1 MITLTHHPIASRTR
15 VAIAFLV
22 VALAGLIVA
31 LVLGIA
37 AASGH
42 SSGGQHGRVM
52 NVQQPGCI
60 CALSLSRQAASS
72 PVTPG
77 SS

>member
-1 MITLTHHPIASRTR
+1 MTTLTDHPITRRTR

-22 VALAGLIVA
+22 AALVGLIVA

>member
-42 SSGGQHGRVM
+42 SSGGHPGHVTD
-52 NVQQPGCI
+52 VQQPGCI
-60 CALSLSRQAASS
+60 CALSLSRRDASAS
-72 PVTPG
+72 VTPG

>member
-1 MITLTHHPIASRTR
+1 MTTVTHHHITRRTR

-22 VALAGLIVA
+22 AALAGLIVA

-37 AASGH
+37 ATGGH
-42 SSGGQHGRVM
+42 SSGGHRGRVTD
-52 NVQQPGCI
+52 VRQRGCI
-60 CALSLSRQAASS
+60 CLLSLSRPEASS
-72 PVTPG
+72 SVTVG

>member
-1 MITLTHHPIASRTR
+1 MTTLTHHRITRRTR

-22 VALAGLIVA
+22 AALAGLIVA

-42 SSGGQHGRVM
+42 SSGGHPGHVTD
-52 NVQQPGCI
+52 VQQPGCI
-60 CALSLSRQAASS
+60 CALSLSRQDASPS
-72 PVTPG
+72 VTPG

>member
-37 AASGH
+37 ATSGH
-42 SSGGQHGRVM
+42 SSGGHRGRVTD
-52 NVQQPGCI
+52 VRKSGCL
-60 CALSLSRQAASS
+60 CPLSLGSLQASNS
-72 PVTPG
+72 TVG
-77 SS
+77 S

>member
-1 MITLTHHPIASRTR
+1 MTTLTHHQITRRTM

-37 AASGH
+37 ATSGH
-42 SSGGQHGRVM
+42 SSGGHRGRVTD
-52 NVQQPGCI
+52 VRKSGCL
-60 CALSLSRQAASS
+60 CPLSLGSLQASNS
-72 PVTPG
+72 TVG
-77 SS
+77 S

>member
-1 MITLTHHPIASRTR
+1 MTTLTHHQLTRRTM

-37 AASGH
+37 ATSGH
-42 SSGGQHGRVM
+42 SSGGQHGRVTD
-52 NVQQPGCI
+52 VQQPGCV

>member
-37 AASGH
+37 ATSGH
-42 SSGGQHGRVM
+42 SSGGDRGRVTD
-52 NVQQPGCI
+52 VRKSGCL
-60 CALSLSRQAASS
+60 CPLSLGSQEASS
-72 PVTPG
+72 STAV
-77 SS
+77 S

>member
-1 MITLTHHPIASRTR
+1 MTTLTHHQMASRTR
-15 VAIAFLV
+15 VAIAITV
-22 VALAGLIVA
+22 AALAGLIVA

-42 SSGGQHGRVM
+42 SSGGHPGHVTD
-52 NVQQPGCI
+52 VQQPGCI
-60 CALSLSRQAASS
+60 CALSLSRRDASAS
-72 PVTPG
+72 VTPG

>member
-1 MITLTHHPIASRTR
+1 MTTLTHHSIASRTR

-37 AASGH
+37 ATSGH
-42 SSGGQHGRVM
+42 SSGGHRGTDVRKS
-52 NVQQPGCI
+52 GCL
-60 CALSLSRQAASS
+60 CPLSLGSLQASNS
-72 PVTPG
+72 TVG
-77 SS
+77 S